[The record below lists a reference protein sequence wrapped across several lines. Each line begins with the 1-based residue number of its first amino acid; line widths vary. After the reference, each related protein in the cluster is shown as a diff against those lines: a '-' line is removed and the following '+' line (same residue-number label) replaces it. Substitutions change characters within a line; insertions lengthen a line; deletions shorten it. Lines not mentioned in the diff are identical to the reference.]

1 MRILTRLLILILCA
15 NCASDDRITAQRLS
29 GNPIVTAASSPTLG
43 ENINGPSLI
52 RVPDWIRNPLGRYYL
67 YFAHHAGKHI
77 RLAYS
82 DHLSGPWRIY
92 EPGTLPLSAVP
103 RCYDHIA
110 SPDVYVDTETKQILM
125 YFHCPAGSARGTDI
139 GQQKTFL
146 ARSADGIT
154 FNPENEP
161 LGPAYFRVFK
171 WREHF
176 YSVVRGGL
184 VLRSADIAKPFETG
198 PTLFPSIPGVLL
210 RHAAVDVRGDKLYV
224 YYSRIGDTPE
234 RILVSTV
241 SLTSDWMTWRG
252 SEPQT
257 VLRPATPYEG
267 ANRPIETS
275 RPDEAQD
282 VHQVRDP
289 AIHREGKRT
298 YLLYSIAGESGIAI
312 AELRY

>member
-1 MRILTRLLILILCA
+1 MRILTTLMILIV
-15 NCASDDRITAQRLS
+15 CASCATADRITAQRLS
-29 GNPIVTAASSPTLG
+29 GNPIVTPASSPTLG

-52 RVPDWIRNPLGRYYL
+52 RVPDWVRNPLGRYYL

-92 EPGTLPLSAVP
+92 EPGTLALSAVP
-103 RCYDHIA
+103 PCYDHIA
-110 SPDVYVDTETKQILM
+110 SPDVHVDVERKQILM
-125 YFHCPAGSARGTDI
+125 YFHCPAGAARATDI
-139 GQQKTFL
+139 GQQKTYL
-146 ARSADGIT
+146 AGSADGIT
-154 FNPENEP
+154 FSTGREA

-171 WREHF
+171 WRDHF

-184 VLRSADIAKPFETG
+184 VLRSVDVGKPFETG
-198 PTLFPSIPGVLL
+198 PSLFPSLPGLLL
-210 RHAAVDVRGDKLYV
+210 RHAAVDLRGDKLYV

-234 RILVSTV
+234 RILVSRV
-241 SLTSDWMTWRG
+241 NLTSDWMTWRG
-252 SEPQT
+252 SEPKT
-257 VLRPATPYEG
+257 VLTPTMPYEG

-275 RPDEAQD
+275 RPDEAED

-289 AIHREGKRT
+289 AIYREGKRT

-312 AELRY
+312 AELRF